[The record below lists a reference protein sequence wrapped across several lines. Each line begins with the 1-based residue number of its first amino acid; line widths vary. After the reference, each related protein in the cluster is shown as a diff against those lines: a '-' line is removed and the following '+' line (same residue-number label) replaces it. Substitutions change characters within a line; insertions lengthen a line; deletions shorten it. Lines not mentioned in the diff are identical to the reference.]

1 MATANTT
8 TTTSTIYIHWLGL
21 NASNQQL
28 LQNTINLNN
37 TLISSSIFSSTGQRP
52 NPEYIRLSVYGL
64 TEPDEEM
71 KQDLCKTLQS
81 ELDYWLLIK
90 MCNSIDKNT
99 YKTSSA
105 QHPDKITEEDLSF
118 FKQICENYFDFEI
131 PLPFI
136 FNFNRTMRE
145 NFFFFIKQ
153 VFNANFKA
161 IDTMP
166 AYANTSNT
174 TVNKSNLLAN
184 RSKSQIDQASKHAE
198 NEYDE
203 LASLIYNDENQK
215 SQPPS
220 GLGEFANSSSEFQ
233 VKSTTQS
240 VSSQFTHLNSF
251 SFMSMQP
258 QLGPFDETKPSSAPG

>member
-1 MATANTT
+1 
-8 TTTSTIYIHWLGL
+8 
-21 NASNQQL
+21 
-28 LQNTINLNN
+28 
-37 TLISSSIFSSTGQRP
+37 
-52 NPEYIRLSVYGL
+52 
-64 TEPDEEM
+64 M

-105 QHPDKITEEDLSF
+105 QHPDKITEEDLTF

-153 VFNANFKA
+153 VFNSNFKA
-161 IDTMP
+161 IDAMP
-166 AYANTSNT
+166 AYASFVFNNSTSSNSSHAT
-174 TVNKSNLLAN
+174 AAMTKQVKSNFLAN
-184 RSKSQIDQASKHAE
+184 RSKSQIDSQSKHADS
-198 NEYDE
+198 EYDE
-203 LASLIYNDENQK
+203 LASLIYNDESQK
-215 SQPPS
+215 QSHLRAFTTP
-220 GLGEFANSSSEFQ
+220 
-233 VKSTTQS
+233 VDTTQS
-240 VSSQFTHLNSF
+240 ISSQFTHLNSF

-258 QLGPFDETKPSSAPG
+258 QLGPFEEIKANSTPG